1 MNFSY
6 PVGDMMNPDS
16 SYNARSG
23 QRPVSPNYQAPWQ
36 AVTPLVLALLLLAWT
51 PQPAEAQLQKE
62 DFTLRAGGILT
73 FPSAPDELADNY
85 NSGRGAAVGLKVFMT
100 NSFKFTTD
108 LSLVKYN
115 SQLGPNFVSGPLRP
129 DRQFDPVSLDGRVRS
144 GDLTELRVSAGLEY
158 QFFTLSELTTPYLLA
173 SAHMSRLARDA
184 YDVEG
189 AVVTD
194 PEISEILSSQSEL
207 ATGVEFG
214 LGLQIGLSYTTAL
227 YIEPTYSITYAEYEQ
242 FHAIGIGVGFN
253 FGEF

>member
-1 MNFSY
+1 MVKLLPPYSAQAARGG
-6 PVGDMMNPDS
+6 VS
-16 SYNARSG
+16 SPLHPFWMVA
-23 QRPVSPNYQAPWQ
+23 VSVIAAFMVAASIPGSA
-36 AVTPLVLALLLLAWT
+36 T
-51 PQPAEAQLQKE
+51 AQLQKE

-108 LSLVKYN
+108 VGLTKYN
-115 SQLGPNFVSGPLRP
+115 AQIGPNFVAGPLRP
-129 DRQFDPVSLDGRVRS
+129 DRRFDPVELDGPVRA
-144 GDLTELRVSAGLEY
+144 GDFTELRVSAGLEY

-173 SAHMSRLARDA
+173 SVHMSQLRRDT

-189 AVVTD
+189 AVAGSRDVR
-194 PEISEILSSQSEL
+194 EILSSQSEL
-207 ATGVEFG
+207 ATGIEFG
-214 LGLQIGLSYTTAL
+214 LGLQIGLSYTSAL